1 MLYCFPMLKNK
12 RNAMKKESSL
22 PEGALSSRDFTKM
35 ACAIALPIAAQNMI
49 NTLVNSADVVMLGY
63 VSQTALSAS
72 SLANQVQFILG
83 GAYYGLMA
91 GAGILV
97 AQYWGKKDTVTIERV
112 LGLALRFSMLLSVL
126 FFLPAF
132 FCPGLVMRIFTNEKP
147 IIEEGARYLKYIS
160 FTYLLQGFSQMYLA
174 VIRSKE
180 RVILPAVT
188 SSISLSLNILINAIF
203 IFGLFGAP
211 KLGLVGVAIGTL
223 AARVLEVLICVIDS
237 MRSKDVKFR
246 VSRVFE
252 KGGVLIKDLLKLGA
266 PAMINDIAWS
276 MAFSMYS
283 VILGHMGSDAVA
295 ANSVAQIARNLGTVL
310 CFGFANGTAIIL
322 GKAISEKG
330 VAVTRLYAKR
340 MVRITSVAGIVGGLL
355 ILAVR
360 PLLLL
365 FAGNLTKT
373 AASYLNMMLLINS
386 YYVWAQGVNTCWIC
400 GCFRA
405 GGDTRWGM
413 ICDILDMWCF
423 SVPLGFLAA
432 FVLKLPVLWV
442 YFLLCLDEFVKI
454 PFVIHHFNKFTWIR
468 NITRNE
474 EELA

>member
-1 MLYCFPMLKNK
+1 
-12 RNAMKKESSL
+12 MKHENDL
-22 PEGALSSRDFTKM
+22 PAGALDRKAFIKM

-49 NTLVNSADVVMLGY
+49 NTLVGSADVVMLGY

-83 GAYYGLMA
+83 CVYYGLVA

-97 AQYWGKKDTVTIERV
+97 AQYWGKHDVRTIERI
-112 LGLALRFSMLLSVL
+112 LGLGIRFSMIVSVI
-126 FFLPAF
+126 FFLPACL
-132 FCPGLVMRIFTNEKP
+132 CPRVLMRIFTNEEP
-147 IIEEGARYLKYIS
+147 IIREGAVYLRYIS
-160 FTYLLQGFSQMYLA
+160 FTYLLQGFSSMYLA

-180 RVILPAVT
+180 RVILPMVTYAV
-188 SSISLSLNILINAIF
+188 SLSMNILINAIF
-203 IFGLFGAP
+203 IFGLLGAP
-211 KLGLVGVAIGTL
+211 KLGLVGVAVGTL
-223 AARVLEVLICVIDS
+223 TARVIEAAICLVDS
-237 MRSKDVKFR
+237 ARSKDVKFH
-246 VSRVFE
+246 VSRIFE
-252 KGGVLIKDLLKLGA
+252 KGGVLVKDLLQLGS
-266 PAMINDIAWS
+266 PAMINDLAWGT
-276 MAFSMYS
+276 AFSMYS
-283 VILGHMGSDAVA
+283 VILGHLGSDAVA

-330 VAVTRLYAKR
+330 IEVARLYSIR
-340 MVRITSVAGIVGGLL
+340 MVRITSVAGLIGGVL
-355 ILAVR
+355 ILLVR

-365 FAGNLTKT
+365 FAGNLTPQ
-373 AASYLNMMLLINS
+373 AASYLNTMLLINA
-386 YYVWAQGVNTCWIC
+386 YYVWGQGVNTCWIC

-423 SVPLGFLAA
+423 SVPLGLFVA

-442 YFLLCLDEFVKI
+442 YFILCLDEFVKI
-454 PFVIHHFNKFTWIR
+454 PFIVKHFRSFTWIR

>member
-1 MLYCFPMLKNK
+1 
-12 RNAMKKESSL
+12 MKPESTL
-22 PEGALSSRDFTKM
+22 PAGALDRRAFTKM

-49 NTLVNSADVVMLGY
+49 NTLVGSADVFMLGY

-83 GAYYGLMA
+83 CVYYGLVA
-91 GAGILV
+91 GAGIMV
-97 AQYWGKKDTVTIERV
+97 AQYWGKHDVRTIERI
-112 LGLALRFSMLLSVL
+112 LGIATRFSMLVSII

-132 FCPGLVMRIFTNEKP
+132 FCPRVLMRIFTNEEP
-147 IIEEGARYLKYIS
+147 IIREGAVYLRYIS
-160 FTYLLQGFSQMYLA
+160 FTYLLQGFSTMYLA

-180 RVILPAVT
+180 RVILPTVIYAV
-188 SSISLSLNILINAIF
+188 SLSANILINAIF
-203 IFGLFGAP
+203 IFGLLGAP
-211 KLGLVGVAIGTL
+211 KLGLVGVAVGTL
-223 AARVLEVLICVIDS
+223 TARVIEVLICLVDS
-237 MRSKDVKFR
+237 ARSKDVRFR
-246 VSRVFE
+246 VRRLFE
-252 KGGVLIKDLLKLGA
+252 RGGVLTKDLLRLGS
-266 PAMINDIAWS
+266 PAMINDLAWGT
-276 MAFSMYS
+276 AFSMYS
-283 VILGHMGSDAVA
+283 VILGHLGGDAVA

-330 VAVTRLYAKR
+330 IEVARLYSQR
-340 MVRITSVAGIVGGLL
+340 MVRITSIAGLVGGGLVL
-355 ILAVR
+355 MVR

-365 FAGNLTKT
+365 FAGNLTQQ
-373 AASYLNMMLLINS
+373 AASYLNTMLLINS

-413 ICDILDMWCF
+413 VCDILDMWCF
-423 SVPLGFLAA
+423 SVPLGMFVA

-442 YFLLCLDEFVKI
+442 YFILCLDEFVKI
-454 PFVIHHFNKFTWIR
+454 PFIVRHFRSFTWIR

-474 EELA
+474 EELAP